1 MLLEMNVS
9 MRRGNFDLTTDLSI
23 QDESMGLIGRSGA
36 GKSTILGL
44 LAGTLMPEEGRIVLD
59 GKILFD
65 SRKGIMVPREQR
77 PIGAVLQDDRWPSDE
92 TVNDGLSSAHERT
105 LKQRRTLKP
114 KHLIEFLDIGHL
126 LGQAMGHLSTG
137 ELQRVLLAR
146 ALLKSPA
153 LLLLDDPLATMGY
166 FANSVTPFLKRVRS
180 ELNLPLFYASHAL
193 GDIVEFSDKIVVV
206 AEGRAIQVG
215 LITELLQNAE
225 LIQKIGLGLVENK
238 IPAMVTGHDLMDGCT
253 LAKTY
258 GIELVLPLRRDLPMG
273 SWVTVSIPAH
283 EIALSRT
290 YLPGISIQNQVKG
303 RICALI
309 PHGNGILV
317 QIDCGKTW
325 LAGIT
330 LRACREMNLQEG
342 DTLYCLAKT
351 QAFSYCPQSGLDAF
365 SQLFN
370 K

>member
-9 MRRGNFDLTTDLSI
+9 MRRGNFDLTTNLSV

-44 LAGTLMPEEGRIVLD
+44 LAGTLMPESGRIALD

-77 PIGAVLQDDRWPSDE
+77 PIGAVLQYDRWPSDE

-105 LKQRRTLKP
+105 LRQRRTLKP

-137 ELQRVLLAR
+137 ELQRVLLAK

-153 LLLLDDPLATMGY
+153 LLLLDDSLAAMGY

-206 AEGRAIQVG
+206 SEGRAIQVG
-215 LITELLQNAE
+215 LITELLRNAE

-238 IPAMVTGHDLMDGCT
+238 IPAMVARHDIVDGCT

-258 GIELVLPLRRDLPMG
+258 GIELVLPLRPDLPLG
-273 SWVTVSIPAH
+273 SWVTVSIPAN

-290 YLPGISIQNQVKG
+290 YLPGISIQNQIKG

-309 PHGNGILV
+309 PHGNGMLV

-330 LRACREMNLQEG
+330 LKACRDMDLQEG
-342 DTLYCLAKT
+342 DTIYCLAKT
-351 QAFSYCPQSGLDAF
+351 QAFSYCPHATSDSF
-365 SQLFN
+365 SRLF
-370 K
+370 KQ